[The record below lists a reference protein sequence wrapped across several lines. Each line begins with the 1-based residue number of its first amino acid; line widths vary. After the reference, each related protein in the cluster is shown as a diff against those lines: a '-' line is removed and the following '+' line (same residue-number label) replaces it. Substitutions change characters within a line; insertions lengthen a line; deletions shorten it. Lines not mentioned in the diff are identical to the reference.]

1 MFKKI
6 VCASLVGCLTVFSL
20 VGSVQ
25 GESFFTVRRTFGVLF
40 LSGSAILAKRAV
52 DFRKDA
58 NSTFEQ
64 YEIASSA
71 RLADELF
78 ERTSDRDTKSQMA
91 GGLSVVLL
99 VSGLRL
105 LLASGVDGNIPKM
118 DRGLRPDGKQVS
130 VRLKS
135 DVQTGQVGVAIS
147 KGF

>member
-6 VCASLVGCLTVFSL
+6 VCASLVGCLMVFSL
-20 VGSVQ
+20 VAPVQ

-40 LSGSAILAKRAV
+40 LSGSAILAKRSV

-58 NSTFEQ
+58 NLTFGQ
-64 YEIASSA
+64 YKIASSA

-78 ERTSDRDTKSQMA
+78 ERTSDQDTKSQMA

-105 LLASGVDGNIPKM
+105 LASGVDGNIPKM
-118 DRGLRPDGKQVS
+118 DRRLRRDGKHVS

>member
-6 VCASLVGCLTVFSL
+6 VCASLVGCLMVFSL
-20 VGSVQ
+20 VAPVQ

-40 LSGSAILAKRAV
+40 LSGSAILAKRSV

-58 NSTFEQ
+58 NLTFGQ
-64 YEIASSA
+64 YKIASSA

-78 ERTSDRDTKSQMA
+78 ERTSDQDTKSQMA

-105 LLASGVDGNIPKM
+105 LASGVDGNIPKM
-118 DRGLRPDGKQVS
+118 DRRLRRDGKHVS

-147 KGF
+147 KEF

>member
-1 MFKKI
+1 MFNKI
-6 VCASLVGCLTVFSL
+6 VCASLVGCLMVFSL
-20 VGSVQ
+20 VAPVQ

-40 LSGSAILAKRAV
+40 LSGSAILAKRSV

-58 NSTFEQ
+58 NSTFGQ

-105 LLASGVDGNIPKM
+105 LASGVDGNIPKM
-118 DRGLRPDGKQVS
+118 DRRFRRDGKQVS

-147 KGF
+147 KEF